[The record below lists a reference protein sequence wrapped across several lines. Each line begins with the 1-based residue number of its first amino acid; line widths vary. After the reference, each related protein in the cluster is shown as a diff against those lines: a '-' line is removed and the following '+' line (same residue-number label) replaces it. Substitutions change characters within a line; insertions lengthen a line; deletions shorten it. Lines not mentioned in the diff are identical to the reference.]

1 MIPFAK
7 RAMSATNGAHGSFR
21 LKTTVLGLGASML
34 LIAASRYPQ
43 PFACARASSI
53 ENLTSAD
60 VIALPFENLTPLR
73 SLNVYVFP
81 SFDFVYEVAIHGF
94 SVVLSLRTS

>member
-7 RAMSATNGAHGSFR
+7 SAMSATHGAHGSFR
-21 LKTTVLGLGASML
+21 LKTTVLGLGASIR

-53 ENLTSAD
+53 ENLTSAE
-60 VIALPFENLTPLR
+60 VIGLPFENLTPLR

-81 SFDFVYEVAIHGF
+81 SLDLVYEVASHGF
-94 SVVLSLRTS
+94 RVVPSLPTS